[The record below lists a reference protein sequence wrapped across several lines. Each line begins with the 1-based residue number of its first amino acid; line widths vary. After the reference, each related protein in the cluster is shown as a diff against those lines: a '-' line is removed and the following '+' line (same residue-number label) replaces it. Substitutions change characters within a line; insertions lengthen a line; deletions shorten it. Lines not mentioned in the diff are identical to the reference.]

1 MGYTVV
7 QRVVTPDEWVYG
19 YLDIFARKAKL
30 LYNAALFRIRN
41 IFTGYR
47 KDHRTENESG
57 VFAEVQL
64 LQIAYPG
71 KTVRRVI
78 TYYQLEKLFR
88 ETENQDFFAGLPM
101 QTAQA
106 VVKSAVT
113 DFKNWLASLKAY
125 KKHPEKFL
133 GKPKMPEYKKSDLC
147 TFAFSNQDVVLYPQ
161 ETGVQVKLPM
171 TKTRLSFSNISAD
184 AFLKEVKVKPYY
196 GRYLLLLTFQEA
208 DPVPAD
214 DMPYTCAIDF
224 GVDNFAAIVG
234 EDYSSVIYKG
244 GAVLSSCQWF
254 HKRRAKLAGILT
266 KGHTDKYVSSR
277 QLKNL
282 SYHHANFVKDQC
294 HKISRSIIHYCL
306 EHKIGTLVL
315 GVNKLWK
322 QKTEMGK
329 QNNQSFVSMPI
340 ALLRGLI
347 TYKALNAGI
356 KIVEQEESYTS
367 KADVTAGDTI
377 PTYGVDD
384 EKAVF
389 SGNRQGRGLY
399 RCHDGKLINADCN
412 GAANILRKAFP
423 DIWKDT
429 TDFGFLATPA
439 VVGFHQL
446 NP

>member
-7 QRVVTPDEWVYG
+7 QRVVTPGEWTYD
-19 YLDIFARKAKL
+19 YLDSFARKAKL

-41 IFTGYR
+41 IFTGYS
-47 KDHRTENESG
+47 KEHRTENEAG
-57 VFAEVQL
+57 VFAEVDLMQA
-64 LQIAYPG
+64 AYPG
-71 KTVRRVI
+71 KNVRKVI
-78 TYYQLEKLFR
+78 TYYQLEKLLR
-88 ETENQDFFAGLPM
+88 VTHNLDFFAGLPM

-113 DFKNWLASLKAY
+113 DFKNWLASLKEY
-125 KKHPEKFL
+125 NKHPEKFL
-133 GKPKMPEYKKSDLC
+133 GKPKIPKYKKTDLC

-171 TKTRLSFSNISAD
+171 TKSRLSFSNLSAD
-184 AFLKEVKVKPYY
+184 AFLKEAKVKPYY
-196 GRYLLLLTFQEA
+196 GRYLLLLTIQEA
-208 DPVPAD
+208 DPVLSED
-214 DMPYTCAIDF
+214 KPYACAIDF

-234 EDYSSVIYKG
+234 EDHSSVIYKG

-254 HKRRAKLAGILT
+254 HKQRAKLVSILT
-266 KGHTDKYVSSR
+266 KGHANKYVPSR

-282 SYHHANFVKDQC
+282 SYHHANFIKDQC
-294 HKISRSIIHYCL
+294 HKISRDIIHYCL
-306 EHKIGTLVL
+306 EHQVGTLVL

-322 QKTEMGK
+322 QETEMGK

-340 ALLRGLI
+340 AMLRELI
-347 TYKALNAGI
+347 TYKALNVGI
-356 KIVEQEESYTS
+356 KVVEQEESYTS
-367 KADVTAGDTI
+367 KADVTAGDYL

-384 EKAVF
+384 EKADF

-399 RCHDGKLINADCN
+399 RCHDGKLVNADCN

-423 DIWKDT
+423 TIWKHT
-429 TDFGFLATPA
+429 TDFGFLATPT

-446 NP
+446 N